1 MLPSSQLWE
10 VNNIISNL
18 QQKKLSLREVK
29 QLSQI
34 PLELES
40 KLQLPDFETK
50 FFPLYKLSQ
59 SDIVCNHK

>member
-29 QLSQI
+29 RLLPDPTGAGIQT
-34 PLELES
+34 P
-40 KLQLPDFETK
+40 LPDFETK